1 MGGDVVEKGGRTHR
15 AWQTDAGG
23 EIGDDLCGFVVRGAN
38 HERRSAR
45 GRARRRAP
53 GHDAGRDRGIPLP
66 LAAEGDGGGDSA
78 RRRAGGVAHGGA
90 ADRRGAN
97 RRGRHR
103 WPLVCERSG
112 RDARDDDGRR
122 RRASARLT
130 CARLRE
136 GARPADEEDPRD
148 WLTSTSWNGDTHRHP
163 RIKFSLKKC
172 TGYTGVPTRIAI
184 SSRCEERGRVEVTS
198 QNTVLRDWR
207 SSARR
212 RAAVAPTSSSAVAPA
227 RVPPSRGG

>member
-1 MGGDVVEKGGRTHR
+1 MGFGVSRGALARGRSGRWWEKRSGACAEGGSGVGGDVVEKGGRTHR

-23 EIGDDLCGFVVRGAN
+23 EIGDDLCGLVVRGAN

-112 RDARDDDGRR
+112 RDARDNDGTR
-122 RRASARLT
+122 RRAIARSTFARSAR
-130 CARLRE
+130 
-136 GARPADEEDPRD
+136 G
-148 WLTSTSWNGDTHRHP
+148 
-163 RIKFSLKKC
+163 
-172 TGYTGVPTRIAI
+172 
-184 SSRCEERGRVEVTS
+184 
-198 QNTVLRDWR
+198 
-207 SSARR
+207 
-212 RAAVAPTSSSAVAPA
+212 
-227 RVPPSRGG
+227 